1 MLPSEHQAQKILS
14 THWLSKVDKGEITQQ
29 ELIERWANPDQ
40 KGYEGVLAYKEL
52 LGQAIKDIKDKV
64 ATYISEKD
72 IEKSILD
79 YIVTLPLNKRGK
91 ATLGLGR
98 FLRKQIL
105 KERLMSEREFSK
117 KIGLSKSA
125 LNRLVKE
132 FFKTL

>member
-1 MLPSEHQAQKILS
+1 MLPSPEEAQKILS
-14 THWLSKVDKGEITQQ
+14 TSWLSKVDKEEVTQQ
-29 ELIERWANPDQ
+29 ELIERWAHPDQ
-40 KGYEGVLAYKEL
+40 EGYEGILAYKEL
-52 LGQAIKDIKDKV
+52 LSQVIKETKDKV
-64 ATYISEKD
+64 AAYISEQD
-72 IEKSILD
+72 IEKSILE
-79 YIVTLPLNKRGK
+79 YIVTLPLSKRGE

-132 FFKTL
+132 FFSK